1 MPQRSDPA
9 IPRLVMRQICGN
21 APRLAVVACAGLALA
36 MPAHA
41 YVGPGAGLSAIGIVV
56 GLISAVLLGI
66 VGFIWYPIKRLLKL
80 RRERAPEAQAEAA
93 SAVPPPPKEP

>member
-1 MPQRSDPA
+1 MLRRIRSD
-9 IPRLVMRQICGN
+9 G
-21 APRLAVVACAGLALA
+21 PRLAAVACAGFALA

-80 RRERAPEAQAEAA
+80 RRERAAETKAEAA